1 MIPLSN
7 SVLIKAEE
15 DRVKKGIY
23 IPETIDI
30 KGTKWGVIVDGND
43 EYFTGQRVLFSDAGS
58 YEEDGVKVVSTNKII
73 IAL

>member
-7 SVLIKAEE
+7 SVLIRAEE
-15 DRVKKGIY
+15 KRERKGIY
-23 IPETIDI
+23 IPETITL
-30 KGTKWGVIVDGND
+30 KGTKWGEIVHGNE
-43 EYFTGQRVLFSDAGS
+43 EYQTGQRVLFSDAGN